1 MSTPSLTSS
10 AAGGD
15 APLLGFAQ
23 CHVGILSH
31 LNRFGELP
39 ALLESAAKARAIA
52 QETLAFF
59 HAAVYEHHA
68 EEERALFPAV
78 LASAAPGDELV
89 RVKAIT
95 DQLVREHRHIE
106 AVWTHLEPQLKMLA
120 KGQPADVDVADIE
133 QLVNHYRSHAA
144 YEEETFLPLSHTL
157 LSRNSKHMEA
167 LGLSLHIRHM
177 PPVMAHI

>member
-10 AAGGD
+10 AAGDD
-15 APLLGFAQ
+15 APLLNFSQ

-39 ALLESAAKARAIA
+39 ALLDPAAKARAIA

-59 HAAVYEHHA
+59 RDAVYEHHA
-68 EEERALFPAV
+68 EEERELFAAV
-78 LASAAPGDELV
+78 LASAAPGQELA

-106 AVWTHLEPQLKMLA
+106 AVWSRLEPQLKLLA
-120 KGQPADVDVADIE
+120 RGQPTDVDVADIE

-144 YEEETFLPLSHTL
+144 YEEETFLPLSHTI
-157 LSRNSKHMEA
+157 LSRNSNHMAA
-167 LGLSLHIRHM
+167 LGLSLHMRHM